1 MRSILTAPAVLASA
15 SAGVVLALA
24 ATVAADRWPLAFAGL
39 AVAWAALTAR
49 AVLDARREAR
59 A

>member
-15 SAGVVLALA
+15 SAGVCPALA
-24 ATVAADRWPLAFAGL
+24 ATAADRWPLAFACL
-39 AVAWAALTAR
+39 AVVWAALTAR
-49 AVLDARREAR
+49 AVLDARRAAR

>member
-24 ATVAADRWPLAFAGL
+24 AIVAADRWPLAFAGL
-39 AVAWAALTAR
+39 AVVWAALTAR
-49 AVLDARREAR
+49 AVLDARRAAR